1 MKKIL
6 LALTLALTIF
16 LHLSPVLAHAQT
28 APQAGVAAPGDT
40 EEGEGETGGN
50 GDWIQDSEVTFVGKT
65 ATRSNDFL
73 NWTLQNY
80 DWLCIQRN
88 SDGSCNNDDNPLRKF
103 WRDVTL
109 IPMAFIALFILAG
122 AFVMIITRG
131 QNVTIKK
138 FIPRVLF
145 IVALMALSFSVVQFL
160 YVLTDIFQSQ
170 FLVLN
175 QENNE
180 VIQSD
185 DLLFID
191 FDYEFTG
198 YRRVGM
204 EYEESAYISLVLVK
218 LTAITYYVMTGIL
231 IVRKVILWFF
241 LIISSIF
248 PLLLFYRPLR
258 NTAKVW
264 VGEFFRWLLYAPLFA
279 LFLRGLVEMWRK
291 GIPLPFDFSQ
301 VGTQVYP
308 TAISILLA
316 GPGQQP
322 SIDNSVNLSDTFALY
337 VVALIM
343 LWVVIILP
351 FLLLKIF
358 LDYLNTVS
366 FGQMPIF
373 QNINRRFNIFNPPPT
388 RGPSPGSPT
397 PPPTKPQPAGQ
408 ARALPFLHKPM
419 TTATNIRNQSNIS
432 NVSTRDEN
440 IRRTTDIRSN
450 VRNVENIRKTT
461 EVLKTANISIPKMQ
475 DIARFETQTMQRDKG
490 KSQEVNHIK
499 DTLAQIANPTVITN
513 SQEREK
519 INSIKETLT
528 KEREQGNPIAKQVLQ
543 AAKVTTQVQAQGA
556 QGTMQAGSG
565 QAPGAGP
572 AVQVGAPVLPVVNT
586 TQQVSLEDY
595 EEVRKMWV
603 ENYKT
608 LEPPADVDGKAPT
621 REEWIKQDEQKID
634 EAVVLL
640 TAPDKAKVDQG
651 MEMVANI
658 LPFLLIGGFS
668 KSEVVAYLKAKREA
682 GVTVLEDLAG
692 KKDEEDTML
701 DRDITQKAEQ
711 KEAVMHEELP
721 DPTEAAA
728 TAPKPGDPNIEN
740 PFEKEKNHR

>member
-6 LALTLALTIF
+6 LALCIVLTIF
-16 LHLSPVLAHAQT
+16 LHLAPRVTHAQ
-28 APQAGVAAPGDT
+28 APPNAVIAAPADEDAGD
-40 EEGEGETGGN
+40 EEGGT

-65 ATRSNDFL
+65 ATRANDFL

-88 SDGSCNNDDNPLRKF
+88 ADGSCNNSDNPLRRF
-103 WRDVTL
+103 WVTVTQ
-109 IPMAFIALFILAG
+109 IPLAFLVLFVLAG

-145 IVALMALSFSVVQFL
+145 IVALMALSFSIVQFL
-160 YVLTDIFQSQ
+160 YVVTDIFQSQ
-170 FLVLN
+170 FLVLD
-175 QENNE
+175 QENNK

-191 FDYEFTG
+191 FDYEFVG

-258 NTAKVW
+258 NTAKIW

-388 RGPSPGSPT
+388 RGPSPSSPT

-419 TTATNIRNQSNIS
+419 TTSANILNKSSIS

-475 DIARFETQTMQRDKG
+475 DIARFETQTLNRDK
-490 KSQEVNHIK
+490 SNAQEVNKLK
-499 DTLAQIANPTVITN
+499 DTLAQISNPTVISNT
-513 SQEREK
+513 QEREK
-519 INSIKETLT
+519 INNIKETLT
-528 KEREQGNPIAKQVLQ
+528 RERDQGNPIAKQVLQ
-543 AAKVTTQVQAQGA
+543 AAKVTQQVQAPAA
-556 QGTMQAGSG
+556 QNTMQAG
-565 QAPGAGP
+565 ALPGAGP
-572 AVQVGAPVLPVVNT
+572 VPIGAPQLPVVNT

-621 REEWIKQDEQKID
+621 REEWIKEDEKKID
-634 EAVVLL
+634 EAVALL

-701 DRDITQKAEQ
+701 DRDTTKKAEQ

-721 DPTEAAA
+721 DPTQAA
-728 TAPKPGDPNIEN
+728 PNPDQMTPNTQN
-740 PFEKEKNHR
+740 PFEKEIKK

>member
-6 LALTLALTIF
+6 LTSLFLLTIF
-16 LHLSPVLAHAQT
+16 LHVVPTTHAQSSPVGQI
-28 APQAGVAAPGDT
+28 AAPEDDADAG
-40 EEGEGETGGN
+40 EEDPEGQ
-50 GDWIQDSEVTFVGKT
+50 WIRDSEVTFVGKT
-65 ATRSNDFL
+65 ATRANDFL

-88 SDGSCNNDDNPLRKF
+88 ADGSCNNSDNPLRRF
-103 WRDVTL
+103 WVTVTQ
-109 IPMAFIALFILAG
+109 IPLAFLVLFVLAG
-122 AFVMIITRG
+122 AFVMIVTRG

-145 IVALMALSFSVVQFL
+145 IVALMALSFSIVQFL
-160 YVLTDIFQSQ
+160 YVVTDIFQSQ
-170 FLVLN
+170 FLVLD

-191 FDYEFTG
+191 FDYEFKG

-204 EYEESAYISLVLVK
+204 AYEESAYISLVLVK

-258 NTAKVW
+258 NTAKIW

-291 GIPLPFDFSQ
+291 GIPLPFDFSA

-351 FLLLKIF
+351 FLLLRIF

-366 FGQMPIF
+366 FGQMPLF

-408 ARALPFLHKPM
+408 ARALPYLHKPVS
-419 TTATNIRNQSNIS
+419 TATNIRNQSTVS

-475 DIARFETQTMQRDKG
+475 DIARFETQTLGRDKS
-490 KSQEVNHIK
+490 KSQEVTQLK

-513 SQEREK
+513 TQEREK

-543 AAKVTTQVQAQGA
+543 AAKVTTQVQAQG
-556 QGTMQAGSG
+556 TIQAGSV
-565 QAPGAGP
+565 QAPGVGP
-572 AVQVGAPVLPVVNT
+572 AIPVGAPVLPVVNT

-621 REEWIKQDEQKID
+621 REEWIKRDEQKID
-634 EAVVLL
+634 EAIALL

-692 KKDEEDTML
+692 KKDEEETML
-701 DRDITQKAEQ
+701 DRDTTQKTEQ

-721 DPTEAAA
+721 DPIAEAAN
-728 TAPKPGDPNIEN
+728 APKPGDPKVQN
-740 PFEKEKNHR
+740 PFEKEKKP